1 MRIVEPIESVKH
13 DFFGVTLEI
22 ARAHSA
28 AHMAKTRVAADKIRK
43 GRSEIELD
51 AADYR
56 QINAEAIPGTV
67 LVGWEG
73 FIIDGAEVP
82 FSNENAQ
89 SLLED
94 DDFAYEFVMKHAMD
108 QDQFL
113 ARVNEDAKKKFS
125 QVSNGN

>member
-1 MRIVEPIESVKH
+1 MRIVEPIESVKR
-13 DFFGVTLEI
+13 DFHGVTLEI

-28 AHMAKTRVAADKIRK
+28 AHIAKTRVAVDKIR
-43 GRSEIELD
+43 GDRPETELT

-67 LVGWEG
+67 LVGWGG
-73 FIIDGAEVP
+73 FVIDGAEVP
-82 FSNENAQ
+82 FSEANGQ

-94 DDFAYEFVMKHAMD
+94 DDFAYEFIMKHAMD

-113 ARVNEDAKKKFS
+113 ARVNEDSKKKFS

>member
-28 AHMAKTRVAADKIRK
+28 THIAKTRVTVDKIRQ
-43 GRSEIELD
+43 GRPETELTP
-51 AADYR
+51 AEYR
-56 QINAEAIPGTV
+56 QVNAEAIPGTV
-67 LVGWEG
+67 LVGWDG
-73 FIIDGAEVP
+73 FVIDGAEVP
-82 FSNENAQ
+82 FSEANAQ

-94 DDFAYEFVMKHAMD
+94 DDYAYEFVMKHAMD

-113 ARVNEDAKKKFS
+113 ARVNEESKKKFS
-125 QVSNGN
+125 TVSNGN